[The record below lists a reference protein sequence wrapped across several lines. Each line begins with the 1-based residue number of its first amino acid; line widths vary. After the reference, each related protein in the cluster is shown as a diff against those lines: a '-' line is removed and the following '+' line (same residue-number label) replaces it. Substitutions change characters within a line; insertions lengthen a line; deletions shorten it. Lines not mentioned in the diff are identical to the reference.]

1 MMQVSSGGGEKK
13 KGQKVKQDVRVDF
26 TPMVDMMMLLIT
38 FFMLATS
45 LSKPQTM
52 EIAMPAK
59 DKIAE
64 EDQNEVKASEAITLY
79 LGADHKVYYYEGLAD
94 LTTPNFL
101 TETEFSADGLRNVLV
116 ERNRKVVDQ
125 VRELNTKKELNQ
137 VSKEDYETQLSELK
151 SGKGTPVVI
160 IKPMEN
166 STYEDMI
173 AALDEML
180 IASIGKY
187 SIVDVDAN
195 DQTMLTNS
203 GVAFK

>member
-1 MMQVSSGGGEKK
+1 MQVSSGGGEKK
-13 KGQKVKQDVRVDF
+13 KGQKAKQDVRVDF

-59 DKIAE
+59 DKVAE

-94 LTTPNFL
+94 LATPNFL
-101 TETEFSADGLRNVLV
+101 TETDFSAEGLRTVLV

-151 SGKGTPVVI
+151 SSKGTPVVI

-173 AALDEML
+173 GALDEML

-187 SIVDVDAN
+187 SIVDIDAN
-195 DQTMLTNS
+195 DQIMLTNS
-203 GVAFK
+203 GVALK

>member
-1 MMQVSSGGGEKK
+1 MQK
-13 KGQKVKQDVRVDF
+13 R
-26 TPMVDMMMLLIT
+26 T
-38 FFMLATS
+38 
-45 LSKPQTM
+45 
-52 EIAMPAK
+52 
-59 DKIAE
+59 
-64 EDQNEVKASEAITLY
+64 QNEVKASEAITLY

-94 LTTPNFL
+94 LATPNFL
-101 TETEFSADGLRNVLV
+101 TETDFSAEGLRTVLV

-151 SGKGTPVVI
+151 SSKGTPVVI

-173 AALDEML
+173 GALDEML

-187 SIVDVDAN
+187 SIVDIDAN
-195 DQTMLTNS
+195 DQIMLTNS
-203 GVAFK
+203 GVALK